1 MVCQTKQKLEKI
13 RSLKVWKAKMRVS
26 LLLLL
31 LDSSA
36 ALALSV
42 CCNCHCST
50 HPTQTDCTFPRS
62 PLSLSLSSI
71 AAVTSSTG
79 KYLQQFNC
87 SQFCLFLTGLWLASF
102 SCVCAPASSRICST
116 PLSSCCSTSWYWL
129 FCRIPSAL
137 LLLLHL
143 VLFQSSVLEYICKE
157 EIGLLTRISLFL
169 GIGGEGVHCKMLFT
183 RMHPGIMT

>member
-1 MVCQTKQKLEKI
+1 
-13 RSLKVWKAKMRVS
+13 MRVS

-42 CCNCHCST
+42 CCNCHCCT

-62 PLSLSLSSI
+62 SLSLSLSLSSI
-71 AAVTSSTG
+71 AAVASSTG

-87 SQFCLFLTGLWLASF
+87 SQFCLFLTGLWIASF
-102 SCVCAPASSRICST
+102 SCVCAPASSRISST

-129 FCRIPSAL
+129 FSRIPSAL

-143 VLFQSSVLEYICKE
+143 VVFQSSVLEYICKE

-169 GIGGEGVHCKMLFT
+169 GMGGEGVHCKMLFT

>member
-1 MVCQTKQKLEKI
+1 MSYYYGLSKKKKLKKI

-102 SCVCAPASSRICST
+102 SCVCAPPLLASAPLLSRRAAQ
-116 PLSSCCSTSWYWL
+116 P
-129 FCRIPSAL
+129 
-137 LLLLHL
+137 
-143 VLFQSSVLEYICKE
+143 
-157 EIGLLTRISLFL
+157 L
-169 GIGGEGVHCKMLFT
+169 GIDCSVVFPPLFFFCSIWFCSN
-183 RMHPGIMT
+183 RVF